1 VAGHSLVTNI
11 LFVDYN
17 TLLLPSLTVC
27 LGADDDVAISS
38 SQTNLYFKNRKSYLW
53 MNEISARSPVCQVWF
68 RGKFYET
75 RPKKSILALRRI
87 VLLVKRS
94 DSPAPCTLR
103 RRIWKRRLFLWK
115 RIKCFPSTPRWRNLK
130 ETFGQGNHM
139 IVTSS
144 SSKSSVFKFLRFEGR
159 FRKAPF
165 FWRISVDR
173 RPNRTNINLRR
184 SVPESINSHH
194 VNSFALVIDT
204 LGIMKMTRVPPYHST
219 WGRDSEEVGDPPS
232 HPTSKSALI

>member
-1 VAGHSLVTNI
+1 MTMLPFPQVKPIFILKIENPISGWMRSVLDHQFARFDSEENFMKHGLKRVYWPCVELFCWWNVPIVRPRAHYAG
-11 LFVDYN
+11 
-17 TLLLPSLTVC
+17 
-27 LGADDDVAISS
+27 G
-38 SQTNLYFKNRKSYLW
+38 
-53 MNEISARSPVCQVWF
+53 
-68 RGKFYET
+68 
-75 RPKKSILALRRI
+75 
-87 VLLVKRS
+87 
-94 DSPAPCTLR
+94 
-103 RRIWKRRLFLWK
+103 IWKRRFFLWK
-115 RIKCFPSTPRWRNLK
+115 RIKCFPSTPRWGNLK
-130 ETFGQGNHM
+130 ETLGQGNHM